1 MKSRAR
7 HAWRSRRSRERP
19 AVARSVVLLLLL
31 VATTP
36 QPTQAAQT
44 PAPLKGLSIEQLM
57 NLEITTLDR
66 RVEPVGGTTAAVSV
80 ITRDDIRRS
89 GVTTIADALRL
100 ATGVVVAQANN
111 GSWAVSA
118 RGFTATAAGKLLVMV
133 DDVPMNSPLFRGL
146 FWNTIDYALED
157 IERIEVIRGPVAL
170 WGANAVN
177 GIVNVITRHSADTQG
192 LAATLSSGTEDHGL
206 AEARYGG
213 TVGTRTWRA
222 YGKIA
227 NRDDERFA
235 SGGSSNDGRTRGQVG
250 FRLDGGARDGSG
262 WLVAGDLVHSREDV
276 PDNPQRDFTTALVR
290 GQGTRMLSP
299 TSQIAIR
306 SYYRR
311 EYRRAPNSLTH
322 SVDTVAFDLQ
332 HSTQW
337 AGRHTLAWG
346 GGAGINV
353 EHTEGS
359 ATLAFEPADRNYALS
374 SLFARNEFALPA
386 RVFVTLGAQ
395 IERNAF
401 SGASLQPSVRAR
413 VMLPRNQML
422 WGAVTRAVR
431 RPTRLDTD
439 VVFPTPT
446 GFVVLRGNPDFRP
459 ESAVATQGGY
469 RVQLGTMLSFDTAV
483 FRHDYSDLRS
493 IEAAVSP
500 GAPFV
505 IGNTLEGYSQ
515 GVETNVL
522 VQPVPWLRTEVDYTW
537 LDVKID
543 RAPDSRSIG
552 NISAEAN
559 DPSHLFAWRT
569 SFELPRNVEADAT
582 LRYVGTLPDP
592 RVPAYTELGLRLGWR
607 ASSTTE
613 LFVVGDNLLHRQH
626 PEFGAAVPHRV
637 EIERD
642 VRAGVTFRF

>member
-36 QPTQAAQT
+36 RPTQAAQT

-250 FRLDGGARDGSG
+250 FRLDAVRATDRAG
-262 WLVAGDLVHSREDV
+262 WLPATSFTVAK
-276 PDNPQRDFTTALVR
+276 TC
-290 GQGTRMLSP
+290 P
-299 TSQIAIR
+299 TIR
-306 SYYRR
+306 SAISPPR
-311 EYRRAPNSLTH
+311 S
-322 SVDTVAFDLQ
+322 
-332 HSTQW
+332 
-337 AGRHTLAWG
+337 
-346 GGAGINV
+346 
-353 EHTEGS
+353 
-359 ATLAFEPADRNYALS
+359 
-374 SLFARNEFALPA
+374 FAA
-386 RVFVTLGAQ
+386 
-395 IERNAF
+395 
-401 SGASLQPSVRAR
+401 RAR
-413 VMLPRNQML
+413 ACSRPR
-422 WGAVTRAVR
+422 R
-431 RPTRLDTD
+431 R
-439 VVFPTPT
+439 
-446 GFVVLRGNPDFRP
+446 
-459 ESAVATQGGY
+459 
-469 RVQLGTMLSFDTAV
+469 
-483 FRHDYSDLRS
+483 
-493 IEAAVSP
+493 
-500 GAPFV
+500 
-505 IGNTLEGYSQ
+505 
-515 GVETNVL
+515 
-522 VQPVPWLRTEVDYTW
+522 
-537 LDVKID
+537 
-543 RAPDSRSIG
+543 SRSAPTIDVSTG
-552 NISAEAN
+552 V
-559 DPSHLFAWRT
+559 HRT
-569 SFELPRNVEADAT
+569 R
-582 LRYVGTLPDP
+582 
-592 RVPAYTELGLRLGWR
+592 
-607 ASSTTE
+607 
-613 LFVVGDNLLHRQH
+613 
-626 PEFGAAVPHRV
+626 
-637 EIERD
+637 
-642 VRAGVTFRF
+642 

>member
-1 MKSRAR
+1 MKSRCR
-7 HAWRSRRSRERP
+7 YPLRSLRSRERT
-19 AVARSVVLLLLL
+19 AGARRVILLFVLGTIAPWL
-31 VATTP
+31 A
-36 QPTQAAQT
+36 QAAQPPQT
-44 PAPLKGLSIEQLM
+44 LKALSIEQLM
-57 NLEITTLDR
+57 NLEITTVDR
-66 RVEPVGGTTAAVSV
+66 RVEAVGESVAAVSV

-100 ATGVVVAQANN
+100 ATGVMVAEANN

-118 RGFTATAAGKLLVMV
+118 RGFTATAAGKLLVMI

-177 GIVNVITRHSADTQG
+177 GIVNVITRHSADTPG
-192 LAATLSSGTEDHGL
+192 LAATLSSGTEDHALG
-206 AEARYGG
+206 EARYGA
-213 TVGTRTWRA
+213 TVGSRTWRA
-222 YGKIA
+222 YGKVA
-227 NRDDERFA
+227 NRDEERFA
-235 SGGSSNDGRTRGQVG
+235 SGGGSNDGRTRGQVG
-250 FRLDGGARDGSG
+250 FRLDGGGRDTSR
-262 WLVAGDLVHSREDV
+262 WLVAGDLFHSREGV
-276 PDNPQRDFTTALVR
+276 PDNPDRDFTTALVR
-290 GQGTRMLSP
+290 GQGTRVLSP

-332 HSTQW
+332 HSTMW
-337 AGRHTLAWG
+337 AGRHTLVWG

-353 EHTEGS
+353 EHTQSGP
-359 ATLAFEPADRNYALS
+359 TLGFEPADRNYALS
-374 SLFARNEFALPA
+374 TLFARNEFELAA

-401 SGASLQPSVRAR
+401 SGAAVQPSVGAR
-413 VMLPRNQML
+413 VMLPRNQMV
-422 WGAVTRAVR
+422 WGAVTRAIR

-439 VVFPTPT
+439 VVSMTPT

-459 ESAVATQGGY
+459 EDAVATQAGY
-469 RVQLGTMLSFDTAV
+469 RVQFGSRLSFDAAV

-493 IEAAVSP
+493 VEAPVRP

-505 IGNTLEGYSQ
+505 IGNTLQGYSQ
-515 GVETNVL
+515 GVETNIL
-522 VQPVPWLRTEVDYTW
+522 LQPVPWLRTEIDYTW
-537 LDVKID
+537 LDVNIT
-543 RAPDSRSIG
+543 RAPGSQSIG
-552 NISAEAN
+552 NVSVEAN
-559 DPSHLFAWRT
+559 DPSHVFGWRT
-569 SFELPRNVEADAT
+569 SLDLPRNVEADAT
-582 LRYVGTLPDP
+582 LRTIGALPDP
-592 RVPAYTELGLRLGWR
+592 RVPAYTELGLRLGWH
-607 ASSTTE
+607 ASPRTE

-626 PEFGAAVPHRV
+626 PEFGADVPHRV